1 MAGKVLKMNKI
12 YKINGSVKM
21 KVSAENSATAHTLD
35 PSKTLLICPVF
46 ILVLQ
51 ISYAKNW

>member
-12 YKINGSVKM
+12 YKINGSAKM

-35 PSKTLLICPVF
+35 RSESLLICPVF